1 MSQIAYWGLALLA
14 LLQFFVCLPMSG
26 IWGWIFRFPIA
37 VVGWSACWF
46 VIAGL
51 HNLVADE
58 IWPYSNYTW
67 EQGKEILGGLLAFVA
82 GLWQSASPSFFENI
96 TTALHQAHMAIA
108 WLKPDLG
115 DLGHLN
121 VVLFATLCLSIED
134 SPTQGTSQADSGEPK
149 PQFEPQ
155 QPQSQHRP
163 HTQAQAQV
171 EVQTIPNGPVDYR
184 SLVDPYSVR
193 ALAVS
198 LVSEYPQDGTGQ
210 LLRAAALFEYV
221 KNNVNYVPDPIRM
234 VDQQLID
241 EDLIA
246 SPTETL
252 RIRGGDCDDHAV
264 LMASLLSA
272 VGIANRM
279 HKVKSKD
286 ENWHLLT
293 EFAVDVSIH
302 DDIVAT
308 LDNFYESIDR
318 DTGTRAYWFFKD
330 GPLVWL
336 LADTTRSYVPDYA
349 EMIQSGFMVKNPDNS
364 INWHHLDSTY

>member
-1 MSQIAYWGLALLA
+1 MSQIAYWGLAILA
-14 LLQFFVCLPMSG
+14 LLQFFVCLSMSG

-46 VIAGL
+46 VIAKL
-51 HNLVADE
+51 HNLVADD
-58 IWPYSNYTW
+58 IWQHSNYTW
-67 EQGKEILGGLLAFVA
+67 EQGKENWDGLSTFVA
-82 GLWQSASPSFFENI
+82 VLWQAASHSFFENI
-96 TTALHQAHMAIA
+96 TTALHQANIAIA

-121 VVLFATLCLSIED
+121 IVLFATLFLSAQD
-134 SPTQGTSQADSGEPK
+134 SPSQTSNKAYAGELN
-149 PQFEPQ
+149 PQFQPQ
-155 QPQSQHRP
+155 QPQSQSQP
-163 HTQAQAQV
+163 LTQTH
-171 EVQTIPNGPVDYR
+171 TIPNGSVDYR

-198 LVSEYPQDGTGQ
+198 LVSEYPQHGTGQ

-221 KNNVNYVPDPIRM
+221 KNNVTYVPDPIRM
-234 VDQQLID
+234 ENQQLIA

-286 ENWHLLT
+286 ESWHLLT

-308 LDNFYESIDR
+308 LDNFYDSIGR
-318 DTGTRAYWFFKD
+318 STGTRAYWFFKE

-336 LADTTRSYVPDYA
+336 LADTTRSYVPDYL
-349 EMIQSGFMVKNPDNS
+349 ELVQSGFMVKNSDNS

>member
-1 MSQIAYWGLALLA
+1 MSQIAYWGLALFA
-14 LLQFFVCLPMSG
+14 LLHFFVCLSMRG
-26 IWGWIFRFPIA
+26 IGGWIVRFPIA
-37 VVGWSACWF
+37 VVGWSVCWF
-46 VIAGL
+46 VIAKL

-58 IWPYSNYTW
+58 MWSLSNYTW
-67 EQGKEILGGLLAFVA
+67 EQGKEIFDGLSTFVA
-82 GLWQSASPSFFENI
+82 VLWQSASPSFFENI
-96 TTALHQAHMAIA
+96 TTALDQAHMAIA

-121 VVLFATLCLSIED
+121 MALFASLCLLDQD
-134 SPTQGTSQADSGEPK
+134 SPTQTNRQPDAGELK
-149 PQFEPQ
+149 PQAESVH
-155 QPQSQHRP
+155 QPS
-163 HTQAQAQV
+163 A
-171 EVQTIPNGPVDYR
+171 QTIPNGPVDYR

-234 VDQQLID
+234 VNQQLID

-286 ENWHLLT
+286 ESWHLLT
-293 EFAVDVSIH
+293 EFAVDVSIQ
-302 DDIVAT
+302 DDIVST
-308 LDNFYESIDR
+308 LDSFYDSIDR
-318 DTGTRAYWFFKD
+318 HTGTRAYWFFKD
-330 GPLVWL
+330 GSSVWL
-336 LADTTRSYVPDYA
+336 LADTTRSYVPDYP
-349 EMIQSGFMVKNPDNS
+349 ELVQSGFMIKDRDNS

>member
-1 MSQIAYWGLALLA
+1 MSQIAYWGLAILA
-14 LLQFFVCLPMSG
+14 LLQFFVCLSMSG

-46 VIAGL
+46 VIARL
-51 HNLVADE
+51 HNLVADD
-58 IWPYSNYTW
+58 IWQHSNYTW
-67 EQGKEILGGLLAFVA
+67 EQGKEIWDGLSTCVA
-82 GLWQSASPSFFENI
+82 VLWQAASHSFFENI
-96 TTALHQAHMAIA
+96 TTALHQANMAIA

-121 VVLFATLCLSIED
+121 IVLFATLFLSAQD
-134 SPTQGTSQADSGEPK
+134 SPSQTSNKAYAGELN
-149 PQFEPQ
+149 PQFQPQ
-155 QPQSQHRP
+155 QPQSQSQP
-163 HTQAQAQV
+163 HTQTH
-171 EVQTIPNGPVDYR
+171 TIPNGPVDYR

-198 LVSEYPQDGTGQ
+198 LVSEYPQHGTGQ

-221 KNNVNYVPDPIRM
+221 KNNVTYVPDPIRM
-234 VDQQLID
+234 ENQQLIA

-279 HKVKSKD
+279 HKIKSKD
-286 ENWHLLT
+286 DSWHLLT

-308 LDNFYESIDR
+308 LDNFYESIGR
-318 DTGTRAYWFFKD
+318 NTGTRAYWFFKD

-336 LADTTRSYVPDYA
+336 LADTTRGYVPDYP
-349 EMIQSGFMVKNPDNS
+349 ELVQSGFMVKNPDNS

>member
-1 MSQIAYWGLALLA
+1 MSQIAYWGLAILA
-14 LLQFFVCLPMSG
+14 LLQFFVCLSMSG

-46 VIAGL
+46 VIAKL
-51 HNLVADE
+51 HNLVADD
-58 IWPYSNYTW
+58 IWQHSNYTW
-67 EQGKEILGGLLAFVA
+67 EQGKEIWDGLSTCVA
-82 GLWQSASPSFFENI
+82 VLWQAASHSFFENI
-96 TTALHQAHMAIA
+96 TTALHQANIAIA

-121 VVLFATLCLSIED
+121 IVLFATLFLSAQD
-134 SPTQGTSQADSGEPK
+134 SPSQTSNKAYAGELN
-149 PQFEPQ
+149 PQFQPQ
-155 QPQSQHRP
+155 QPQSQSQP
-163 HTQAQAQV
+163 LTQTH
-171 EVQTIPNGPVDYR
+171 TIPNGSVDYR

-198 LVSEYPQDGTGQ
+198 LVSEYPQHGTGQ

-221 KNNVNYVPDPIRM
+221 KNNVTYVPDPIRM
-234 VDQQLID
+234 ENQQLIA

-286 ENWHLLT
+286 ESWHLLT

-308 LDNFYESIDR
+308 LDNFYDSIGR
-318 DTGTRAYWFFKD
+318 STGTRAYWFFKE

-336 LADTTRSYVPDYA
+336 LADTTRSYVPDYL
-349 EMIQSGFMVKNPDNS
+349 ELVQSGFMVKNSDNS

>member
-1 MSQIAYWGLALLA
+1 MSQIAYWSLALFA
-14 LLQFFVCLPMSG
+14 LLQFFVGLSMSS
-26 IWGWIFRFPIA
+26 IWGWILRFSIGIF
-37 VVGWSACWF
+37 GWSACWF
-46 VIAGL
+46 VIATV

-58 IWPYSNYTW
+58 IWSHSNYTW
-67 EQGKEILGGLLAFVA
+67 EQGKEIWDGLSVFIAVIWLG
-82 GLWQSASPSFFENI
+82 SSPSLFADITAAFEQAS
-96 TTALHQAHMAIA
+96 TAII

-121 VVLFATLCLSIED
+121 MLLFVTLCFSTQD
-134 SPTQGTSQADSGEPK
+134 SPAQTNGQANTGELKPLIQPK
-149 PQFEPQ
+149 
-155 QPQSQHRP
+155 QPQSQHHSLSQGP
-163 HTQAQAQV
+163 EQI
-171 EVQTIPNGPVDYR
+171 IPNGPIDYR
-184 SLVDPYSVR
+184 SLVDSYSVR

-198 LVSEYPQDGTGQ
+198 LVSEYPQHGTGQ

-221 KNNVNYVPDPIRM
+221 KNNVTYVPDPIRM
-234 VDQQLID
+234 ENQQVIA

-272 VGIANRM
+272 VGIPNRM

-286 ENWHLLT
+286 ESWHLLT
-293 EFAVDVSIH
+293 EFAVDISIH

-308 LDNFYESIDR
+308 LDNFYESIGR
-318 DTGTRAYWFFKD
+318 NTGARAYWFFKD

-336 LADTTRSYVPDYA
+336 LADTTRSYVPDYL
-349 EMIQSGFMVKNPDNS
+349 ELIQSGFMFKNSDNS
-364 INWHHLDSTY
+364 INWYHLDSTY

>member
-1 MSQIAYWGLALLA
+1 MSQIAYWSLALLA

-46 VIAGL
+46 VIAKL
-51 HNLVADE
+51 HNLVADD
-58 IWPYSNYTW
+58 IWQHSNYTW
-67 EQGKEILGGLLAFVA
+67 EQGKEIWDGLSTFVA
-82 GLWQSASPSFFENI
+82 VLWQAASHSFFENI
-96 TTALHQAHMAIA
+96 TTALHQANIAIA

-121 VVLFATLCLSIED
+121 IVLFATLFLSAQD
-134 SPTQGTSQADSGEPK
+134 SPSQTSNKADASELK
-149 PQFEPQ
+149 SQFEPQ
-155 QPQSQHRP
+155 QPQSQSQP
-163 HTQAQAQV
+163 HTQA
-171 EVQTIPNGPVDYR
+171 QTIPNGPVDYR
-184 SLVDPYSVR
+184 SLVDPDSVR
-193 ALAVS
+193 ALSVS
-198 LVSEYPQDGTGQ
+198 LVSEYPQHGTGQ

-221 KNNVNYVPDPIRM
+221 KNNVTYVPDPIRM
-234 VDQQLID
+234 ENQQLIA

-286 ENWHLLT
+286 DSWHLLT

-308 LDNFYESIDR
+308 LDNFYDSIGR
-318 DTGTRAYWFFKD
+318 STGTRAYWFFKE

-336 LADTTRSYVPDYA
+336 LADTTRSYVPDYL
-349 EMIQSGFMVKNPDNS
+349 ELVQSGFMVKNPDNS
-364 INWHHLDSTY
+364 INCHHLDSTY